1 MKLSGAVQRKIGL
14 KALELG
20 GNAVVGYQQKF
31 DVEGDTG
38 IVVRGIGTA
47 MFLVRTAPEG
57 AGGAASPSAAAAAA
71 ALAQQQRSAS
81 KE

>member
-47 MFLVRTAPEG
+47 MYLVKIENAQ
-57 AGGAASPSAAAAAA
+57 SPTSNEPSH
-71 ALAQQQRSAS
+71 RYEN
-81 KE
+81 KCFVTY